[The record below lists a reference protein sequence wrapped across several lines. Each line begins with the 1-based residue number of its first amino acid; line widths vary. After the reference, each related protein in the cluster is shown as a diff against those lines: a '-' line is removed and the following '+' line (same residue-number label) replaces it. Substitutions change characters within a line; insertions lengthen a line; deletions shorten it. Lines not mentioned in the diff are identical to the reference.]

1 LSDEANEFAAG
12 VEFAAA
18 NAGVINGTG
27 VEINWT
33 VAGALAGVATPLG
46 EELG

>member
-12 VEFAAA
+12 VAFAAV
-18 NAGVINGTG
+18 NAGVTNGTG

-46 EELG
+46 GELG